1 MVAAV
6 AEPGAVA
13 AGGRPLLVVH
23 RAVGFWYLG
32 DGGPELGAEYCG
44 QNHHNWIS
52 SPNLCQATPLQGGR
66 FGFSG
71 FTRGRN

>member
-32 DGGPELGAEYCG
+32 DGGPELGG
-44 QNHHNWIS
+44 GILRPKPPQLDFVTKPMPSN
-52 SPNLCQATPLQGGR
+52 PATGR
-66 FGFSG
+66 SLWF
-71 FTRGRN
+71 